1 MSLRKPPRLKK
12 KSGARAAGYQCL
24 DGDCS
29 NLCAGSADFPD
40 IWRAF
45 FIGAAKGAV
54 LDCHR
59 SNRPASNPDSVRSAR
74 NGRPSHRWMLYV
86 DAPARGIPDTALS
99 GWGPTLTLERA

>member
-1 MSLRKPPRLKK
+1 MRPRSSDIVDPAHARTGVIDFSLEAQF
-12 KSGARAAGYQCL
+12 GVT
-24 DGDCS
+24 
-29 NLCAGSADFPD
+29 DFPD

-74 NGRPSHRWMLYV
+74 NGRPSHRKMLYV
-86 DAPARGIPDTALS
+86 DAPARGIPDTALN
-99 GWGPTLTLERA
+99 